1 MHVVNQNKN
10 QKKNFKKKKEKKKK
24 DASSLETTEKAREQK
39 SSRRSQEGNKRSI
52 QNTRPVHRLD
62 FKFQK
67 ECHSWGDS
75 RHGMTGLSV
84 GPSVRPMPYPIPV
97 TRYTH
102 GHHDGH
108 PMHPPP
114 PKRLFCCWQ
123 IQSALSQPL
132 ADIALERRTRR
143 RAPASEQTIWVSFQ
157 IGLASVVV
165 VVGL

>member
-114 PKRLFCCWQ
+114 PTLVLLLANTKR
-123 IQSALSQPL
+123 SQPPSCRHCL
-132 ADIALERRTRR
+132 READQKKS
-143 RAPASEQTIWVSFQ
+143 ASER
-157 IGLASVVV
+157 ASKRF
-165 VVGL
+165 GFLFKSASHLLLL